1 MGREKLISTNLTP
14 ILHVHP
20 SKIQIQSKL
29 NLLFSFEKKKERN
42 RLRVGPTR
50 FFRRTLYKNGVPFQ
64 TSSAMLYLTRIRMC
78 LNHGQILLQSAAGH
92 GTKNE
97 SRID

>member
-29 NLLFSFEKKKERN
+29 NLLFSFEKKERKKP
-42 RLRVGPTR
+42 VES
-50 FFRRTLYKNGVPFQ
+50 RTN
-64 TSSAMLYLTRIRMC
+64 
-78 LNHGQILLQSAAGH
+78 QIL
-92 GTKNE
+92 
-97 SRID
+97 